1 MECKVRT
8 LKMDLIIRELK
19 ETDKP
24 RWLELWAGY
33 LDFYKSTL
41 SNEQTEFTF
50 KRLINHDEKMYGFV
64 AENEN
69 GVIGFTH
76 CLFRPS
82 TWTETDYC
90 YLEDLFVDPNIR
102 GKGIGRALM
111 NRVIELA
118 KEKNSKRVYW
128 TTQEFN
134 KTARVLY
141 DSITSVS
148 EFVQYRLPLN

>member
-1 MECKVRT
+1 MT
-8 LKMDLIIRELK
+8 LTIRAIEEKDKSQWLK
-19 ETDKP
+19 
-24 RWLELWAGY
+24 LWAGY
-33 LDFYKSTL
+33 LEFYKSTI
-41 SNEQTEFTF
+41 SSEQTELTW
-50 KRLINHDEKMYGFV
+50 KRLINNELKMFGFV
-64 AENEN
+64 AENED

-102 GKGIGRALM
+102 GKGVGRALM
-111 NRVIELA
+111 EKVVELA
-118 KEKNSKRVYW
+118 KEKKSKRVYW

-141 DSITSVS
+141 DSITPVS
-148 EFVQYRLPLN
+148 EFVQYRLPITDES

>member
-1 MECKVRT
+1 MT
-8 LKMDLIIRELK
+8 LTIRAIEEKDKSQWLK
-19 ETDKP
+19 
-24 RWLELWAGY
+24 LWAGY
-33 LDFYKSTL
+33 LEFYKSTI
-41 SNEQTEFTF
+41 SPEQTELTW
-50 KRLINHDEKMYGFV
+50 KRLINNELKMFGFV

-102 GKGIGRALM
+102 GKGAGRALM
-111 NRVIELA
+111 EKVFELA
-118 KEKNSKRVYW
+118 KEKKSKRVYW

-141 DSITSVS
+141 DSISPVS
-148 EFVQYRLPLN
+148 EFVQYRLPISEL

>member
-1 MECKVRT
+1 MT
-8 LKMDLIIRELK
+8 LTIRAIEEKDKDQWLK
-19 ETDKP
+19 
-24 RWLELWAGY
+24 LWAGY
-33 LDFYKSTL
+33 LEFYKSTI
-41 SNEQTEFTF
+41 SSEQTELTW
-50 KRLINHDEKMYGFV
+50 KRLINNELKMFGFV
-64 AENEN
+64 AESEE

-102 GKGIGRALM
+102 GKGVGRALM
-111 NRVIELA
+111 NKVFELA
-118 KEKNSKRVYW
+118 KEKKSKRVYW

-141 DSITSVS
+141 DSITPVS
-148 EFVQYRLPLN
+148 EFVQYRLPINQEN

>member
-1 MECKVRT
+1 MT
-8 LKMDLIIRELK
+8 LTIRAIVEKDKDQWLK
-19 ETDKP
+19 
-24 RWLELWAGY
+24 LWAGY
-33 LDFYKSTL
+33 LEFYKSTISL
-41 SNEQTEFTF
+41 EQTELTW
-50 KRLINHDEKMYGFV
+50 KRLINNEQKMFGFV
-64 AENEN
+64 AESEE

-111 NRVIELA
+111 NKVVELA

-141 DSITSVS
+141 DSITPVS
-148 EFVQYRLPLN
+148 EFVQYRLKINQEN

>member
-1 MECKVRT
+1 MT
-8 LKMDLIIRELK
+8 LTIRAIEEKDKNQWLK
-19 ETDKP
+19 
-24 RWLELWAGY
+24 LWAGY
-33 LDFYKSTL
+33 LEFYKSTI
-41 SNEQTEFTF
+41 SPEQTELTW
-50 KRLINHDEKMYGFV
+50 KRLINNELKMFGFV
-64 AENEN
+64 AESEE

-90 YLEDLFVDPNIR
+90 YLEDLFVDPKIR
-102 GKGIGRALM
+102 GKGIGIALINKLFEM
-111 NRVIELA
+111 A

-141 DSITSVS
+141 DSITPVS
-148 EFVQYRLPLN
+148 EFVQYRLPINQQN

>member
-1 MECKVRT
+1 MT
-8 LKMDLIIRELK
+8 LTIRAIEEKDKDQWLK
-19 ETDKP
+19 
-24 RWLELWAGY
+24 LWAGY
-33 LDFYKSTL
+33 LEFYKSTI
-41 SNEQTEFTF
+41 SSEQTELTW
-50 KRLINHDEKMYGFV
+50 KRLINNELKMFGFV
-64 AENEN
+64 AESDE

-102 GKGIGRALM
+102 GKGIGRALI
-111 NRVIELA
+111 NKVVELA
-118 KEKNSKRVYW
+118 KEKNAKRVYW

-141 DSITSVS
+141 DSITPVS
-148 EFVQYRLPLN
+148 EFVQYRLPIT

>member
-1 MECKVRT
+1 MT
-8 LKMDLIIRELK
+8 LTIRAIEEKDKDQWLK
-19 ETDKP
+19 
-24 RWLELWAGY
+24 LWAGY
-33 LDFYKSTL
+33 LEFYKSTI
-41 SNEQTEFTF
+41 SSEQTELTW
-50 KRLINHDEKMYGFV
+50 KRLINNEQKMFGFV
-64 AENEN
+64 AESEE

-90 YLEDLFVDPNIR
+90 YLEDLFVNPNIR

-111 NRVIELA
+111 NKVFELA
-118 KEKNSKRVYW
+118 KVKNSKRVYW

-141 DSITSVS
+141 DSITPVS
-148 EFVQYRLPLN
+148 EFVQYRLPLTDEN

>member
-1 MECKVRT
+1 MNLTIRAIEEKDKSQW
-8 LKMDLIIRELK
+8 LK
-19 ETDKP
+19 
-24 RWLELWAGY
+24 LWAGY
-33 LDFYKSTL
+33 LEFYKSTI
-41 SNEQTEFTF
+41 SPEQTELTW
-50 KRLINHDEKMYGFV
+50 KRLINNELKMFGFV
-64 AENEN
+64 AEDQN

-102 GKGIGRALM
+102 GKGVGRALM
-111 NRVIELA
+111 DKVVDLA
-118 KEKNSKRVYW
+118 KEKKSKRVYW

-141 DSITSVS
+141 DSITPVS
-148 EFVQYRLPLN
+148 EFVQYRLPLS

>member
-1 MECKVRT
+1 MSITIRALQEKDKNQW
-8 LKMDLIIRELK
+8 LK
-19 ETDKP
+19 
-24 RWLELWAGY
+24 LWAGY
-33 LDFYKSTL
+33 LEFYKSTI
-41 SNEQTEFTF
+41 SSEQTELTWR
-50 KRLINHDEKMYGFV
+50 RLINNEQKMFGFV
-64 AENEN
+64 AETEE

-90 YLEDLFVDPNIR
+90 YLEDLFIDPNIR

-118 KEKNSKRVYW
+118 KEKKSKRVYW

-141 DSITSVS
+141 DSITPVS
-148 EFVQYRLPLN
+148 EFVQYRLPITDEN

>member
-1 MECKVRT
+1 MT
-8 LKMDLIIRELK
+8 LTIRAIEEKDKDQWLK
-19 ETDKP
+19 
-24 RWLELWAGY
+24 LWAGY
-33 LDFYKSTL
+33 LEFYKSTI
-41 SNEQTEFTF
+41 SSEQTELTW
-50 KRLINHDEKMYGFV
+50 KRLINNELKMFGFV
-64 AENEN
+64 AESEE
-69 GVIGFTH
+69 GIIGFTH

-111 NRVIELA
+111 NKVVELA

-141 DSITSVS
+141 DSITPVS
-148 EFVQYRLPLN
+148 EFVQYRLPINQEN

>member
-1 MECKVRT
+1 MT
-8 LKMDLIIRELK
+8 LTIRAIEEKDKDQWLK
-19 ETDKP
+19 
-24 RWLELWAGY
+24 LWAGY
-33 LDFYKSTL
+33 LEFYKSTI
-41 SNEQTEFTF
+41 SSKQTELTW
-50 KRLINHDEKMYGFV
+50 KRLINNELKMFGFV
-64 AENEN
+64 AESEE

-90 YLEDLFVDPNIR
+90 YLEDLFVDPSIR
-102 GKGIGRALM
+102 GKGVGRALM
-111 NRVIELA
+111 SKVVELA

-141 DSITSVS
+141 DSIIPVS

>member
-1 MECKVRT
+1 MT
-8 LKMDLIIRELK
+8 LTIRAIEEKDKSQWLK
-19 ETDKP
+19 
-24 RWLELWAGY
+24 LWAGY
-33 LDFYKSTL
+33 LEFYKSTIL
-41 SNEQTEFTF
+41 PEQTELTW
-50 KRLINHDEKMYGFV
+50 KRLINNELKMFGFV
-64 AENEN
+64 AENED

-102 GKGIGRALM
+102 GKGVGRALM
-111 NRVIELA
+111 EKVFDLA
-118 KEKNSKRVYW
+118 KEKKSKRIYW

-141 DSITSVS
+141 DSITPVS
-148 EFVQYRLPLN
+148 EFVQYRLPIADEN

>member
-1 MECKVRT
+1 MT
-8 LKMDLIIRELK
+8 LTIRAIEEKDKDQWLK
-19 ETDKP
+19 
-24 RWLELWAGY
+24 LWAGY
-33 LDFYKSTL
+33 LEFYKSTI
-41 SNEQTEFTF
+41 SSEQTELTW
-50 KRLINHDEKMYGFV
+50 KRLINNEQKMFGFV
-64 AENEN
+64 AESEE

-102 GKGIGRALM
+102 GKGIGRALI
-111 NRVIELA
+111 NKVVELA

-141 DSITSVS
+141 DSIIPVS

>member
-1 MECKVRT
+1 MT
-8 LKMDLIIRELK
+8 LTIRAIEEKDKSQWLK
-19 ETDKP
+19 
-24 RWLELWAGY
+24 LWAGY
-33 LDFYKSTL
+33 LEFYKSTI
-41 SNEQTEFTF
+41 SPEQTELTW
-50 KRLINHDEKMYGFV
+50 KRLINNELKMFGFV
-64 AENEN
+64 AEDQN

-102 GKGIGRALM
+102 GKGVGRALM
-111 NRVIELA
+111 EKVVEFA
-118 KEKNSKRVYW
+118 KQKESKRVYW

-134 KTARVLY
+134 ETARVLY
-141 DSITSVS
+141 DSITNVS

>member
-1 MECKVRT
+1 MNLTVRAIEEKDKSQW
-8 LKMDLIIRELK
+8 LK
-19 ETDKP
+19 
-24 RWLELWAGY
+24 LWAGY
-33 LDFYKSTL
+33 LEFYKSTI
-41 SNEQTEFTF
+41 SPEQTELTW
-50 KRLINHDEKMYGFV
+50 KRLINNELKMFGFV
-64 AENEN
+64 AENED

-102 GKGIGRALM
+102 GKGVGRALM
-111 NRVIELA
+111 EKVVEFA
-118 KEKNSKRVYW
+118 KQKESKRVYW

-141 DSITSVS
+141 DSITPVS
-148 EFVQYRLPLN
+148 EFVQYRLPLH

>member
-1 MECKVRT
+1 MT
-8 LKMDLIIRELK
+8 LTIRAIEEKDKSQWLK
-19 ETDKP
+19 
-24 RWLELWAGY
+24 LWAGY
-33 LDFYKSTL
+33 LEFYKSTI
-41 SNEQTEFTF
+41 SPEQTELTW
-50 KRLINHDEKMYGFV
+50 KRLINNELKMFGFV
-64 AENEN
+64 AEDEN

-102 GKGIGRALM
+102 GKGVGRALM
-111 NRVIELA
+111 NRVFDFA
-118 KEKNSKRVYW
+118 KEKDSKRVYW

-141 DSITSVS
+141 DSITPVS
-148 EFVQYRLPLN
+148 EFVQYRLKLESDIGTINIR

>member
-1 MECKVRT
+1 MT
-8 LKMDLIIRELK
+8 LIIRAIEEKDKDQWLK
-19 ETDKP
+19 
-24 RWLELWAGY
+24 LWAGY
-33 LDFYKSTL
+33 LEFYRSTI
-41 SNEQTEFTF
+41 SPEQTELTW
-50 KRLINHDEKMYGFV
+50 KRLINNDLKMFGFV
-64 AENEN
+64 AESEE

-90 YLEDLFVDPNIR
+90 YLEDLFVDPDIR

-111 NRVIELA
+111 NKVIECA
-118 KEKNSKRVYW
+118 IEMKSKRVYW

-141 DSITSVS
+141 DSITPVS

>member
-1 MECKVRT
+1 MT
-8 LKMDLIIRELK
+8 LIIRAIEVKDKDQWLK
-19 ETDKP
+19 
-24 RWLELWAGY
+24 LWAGY
-33 LDFYKSTL
+33 LEFYKS
-41 SNEQTEFTF
+41 SISPEQTELTW
-50 KRLINHDEKMYGFV
+50 KRLVNNEQKMFGFV
-64 AENEN
+64 AESEE

-102 GKGIGRALM
+102 GKGVGRALM
-111 NRVIELA
+111 EKVIELA

-134 KTARVLY
+134 KTARILY
-141 DSITSVS
+141 DSITPVS
-148 EFVQYRLPLN
+148 EFVQYRLPINQQN

>member
-1 MECKVRT
+1 MT
-8 LKMDLIIRELK
+8 LTIRAIEEKDKDQWLK
-19 ETDKP
+19 
-24 RWLELWAGY
+24 LWAGY
-33 LDFYKSTL
+33 LEFYKSTISL
-41 SNEQTEFTF
+41 EQTELTW
-50 KRLINHDEKMYGFV
+50 KRLINNEQKMFGFV
-64 AENEN
+64 AESEE
-69 GVIGFTH
+69 GIIGFTH

-102 GKGIGRALM
+102 GKGIGRALI
-111 NRVIELA
+111 NKVVELA

-141 DSITSVS
+141 DSITPVS
-148 EFVQYRLPLN
+148 EFVQYRLKID

>member
-1 MECKVRT
+1 MT
-8 LKMDLIIRELK
+8 LTIRAIEEKDKSQWLK
-19 ETDKP
+19 
-24 RWLELWAGY
+24 LWAGY
-33 LDFYKSTL
+33 LEFYKSTI
-41 SNEQTEFTF
+41 SPEQTELTW
-50 KRLINHDEKMYGFV
+50 KRLINNELKMFGFV
-64 AENEN
+64 AEDQN

-102 GKGIGRALM
+102 GKGVGRALM
-111 NRVIELA
+111 DKVVELA
-118 KEKNSKRVYW
+118 KEKKSKRVYW

-141 DSITSVS
+141 DSITPVS
-148 EFVQYRLPLN
+148 EYVQYRLPITEEK

>member
-1 MECKVRT
+1 MTLTIRAIEERDKVQW
-8 LKMDLIIRELK
+8 LK
-19 ETDKP
+19 
-24 RWLELWAGY
+24 LWAGY
-33 LDFYKSTL
+33 LEFYKSTI
-41 SNEQTEFTF
+41 SPEQTELTWR
-50 KRLINHDEKMYGFV
+50 RLINNELKMFGFV
-64 AENEN
+64 AESEE

-102 GKGIGRALM
+102 GKGVGRALM
-111 NRVIELA
+111 NKVFELA

-134 KTARVLY
+134 ETARILY
-141 DSITSVS
+141 DSITPVS
-148 EFVQYRLPLN
+148 EFVQYRLGLHEE

>member
-1 MECKVRT
+1 MT
-8 LKMDLIIRELK
+8 LTIRAIEEKDKSQWLK
-19 ETDKP
+19 
-24 RWLELWAGY
+24 LWAGY
-33 LDFYKSTL
+33 LEFYKSTI
-41 SNEQTEFTF
+41 SPEQTELTW
-50 KRLINHDEKMYGFV
+50 KRLINNELKMFGFV
-64 AENEN
+64 AEDEN

-102 GKGIGRALM
+102 GKGVGRALM
-111 NRVIELA
+111 NRVFDFA
-118 KEKNSKRVYW
+118 KEKDSKRVYW

-141 DSITSVS
+141 DSITPVS

>member
-1 MECKVRT
+1 MN
-8 LKMDLIIRELK
+8 LSIRELK
-19 ETDKP
+19 ETDKD

-33 LDFYKSTL
+33 LEFYKSNL
-41 SNEQTEFTF
+41 SPEQTEFTW
-50 KRLINHDEKMYGFV
+50 KRLINNEQKMYGFV

-102 GKGIGRALM
+102 GKGVGRALM
-111 NRVIELA
+111 NRVVEFA

-148 EFVQYRLPLN
+148 EFVQYRLPLS